1 MKKKN
6 RKFKFTLQST
16 LIVVL
21 FCFSLLGCK
30 VTNKIYEEND
40 IVYSTKRIELKLDH
54 HLQNQR
60 SPLTYAKQSIVKE
73 ISENGTVYKVFDAL
87 ILTSLSYQV
96 EDKVY
101 IIIDNEFFAMEID
114 KKEYEH
120 TREIVE
126 QKEDIATSDSTSI
139 SVVTGYS
146 ENNRKITRF
155 SYKLPDNVI
164 KKIKNTNRVLF
175 RYYSGP
181 DMMTITLD
189 GRKLKKL
196 KQLIDRI

>member
-1 MKKKN
+1 
-6 RKFKFTLQST
+6 
-16 LIVVL
+16 
-21 FCFSLLGCK
+21 

-40 IVYSTKRIELKLDH
+40 IVYSTKRKELKLAYRR
-54 HLQNQR
+54 QNKR
-60 SPLTYAKQSIVKE
+60 TPITYAKQSIVKE
-73 ISENGTVYKVFDAL
+73 ISEKGTVYKVFDAL
-87 ILTSLSYQV
+87 VLNSLSYQV
-96 EDKVY
+96 EDKVF

-126 QKEDIATSDSTSI
+126 QKEDIATSDSTSV

-155 SYKLPDNVI
+155 SYKLPDRVI
-164 KKIKNTNRVLF
+164 EKIKNTNRVLF

-196 KQLIDRI
+196 KQLTERI

>member
-1 MKKKN
+1 MKKGN
-6 RKFKFTLQST
+6 RWLILQTT
-16 LIVVL
+16 LIVIL

-40 IVYSTKRIELKLDH
+40 IVYSTKRKELKLAYRR
-54 HLQNQR
+54 QNKR
-60 SPLTYAKQSIVKE
+60 TPITYAKQSIVKE
-73 ISENGTVYKVFDAL
+73 ISEKGTVYKVFDAL
-87 ILTSLSYQV
+87 VLNSLSYQV
-96 EDKVY
+96 EDKVF

-126 QKEDIATSDSTSI
+126 QKEDIATSDSTSV

-155 SYKLPDNVI
+155 SYKLPDRVI
-164 KKIKNTNRVLF
+164 EKIKNTNRVLF

-196 KQLIDRI
+196 KQLTERI